1 MKAMLID
8 ELQPGMIA
16 NQTICDARGT
26 ILIAQ
31 GIILTESYINRMRKF
46 NIKKIDIKDMEEDT
60 EPPCSL
66 AAPIVKRT
74 ITTLGTLFDSLSEH
88 NTIDIKKTSFQ
99 IEQVIYSILDKHS
112 IQSFLEIDAQNELLY
127 HHSLRTTVIAV
138 NMGLA
143 QGYDYLNLEYLAM
156 CALMHD
162 CGMGRDYLESDTDH
176 ALHGF
181 KKLRDNLKMD
191 MIIALV
197 CLQHHE
203 YFDGSGP
210 LNFNRSQITEF
221 ARLIAIADHYDRL
234 IIKKNSPRQA
244 LFKILG
250 GSGTLFDPDMVKL
263 FQATLCS

>member
-1 MKAMLID
+1 MKSLTID

-31 GIILTESYINRMRKF
+31 GITLTESYISRMRKF
-46 NIKKIDIKDMEEDT
+46 NIKTIAIQDTEEDM

-66 AAPIVKRT
+66 STPVVQRT
-74 ITTLGTLFDSLSEH
+74 ITTLSALFDSLAEH
-88 NTIDIKKTSFQ
+88 KTIDIKKTAYQ
-99 IEQVIYSILDKHS
+99 IEQVIYSILDKHA
-112 IQSFLEIDAQNELLY
+112 IQAFLEIDAQNELLY
-127 HHSLRTTVIAV
+127 HHSLRTTIIAV

-162 CGMGRDYLESDTDH
+162 CGMGRDYQEDDTEH
-176 ALHGF
+176 ALLGF

-203 YFDGSGP
+203 YFDGSGS
-210 LNFNRSQITEF
+210 LGFNRSQITEF
-221 ARLIAIADHYDRL
+221 ARLIAIADYYDRL
-234 IIKKNSPRQA
+234 IIKKNTPRQA

-263 FQATLCS
+263 FQTTVLS